1 MRRADQHHRQPRR
14 VIAALALL
22 LSAGCRPDPGAG
34 RRAQQGKEAK
44 GGKPASMD
52 APKGGAAKAALEP
65 AGSDETASLSAL
77 EPWFQDR
84 RGQIAV
90 QARSF
95 GQGDRARRLLLKLA
109 TDASASPKDRRGAEL
124 LLAYDE
130 IRRDEPAS
138 AARRIE
144 KIWQLP
150 EFEPVADDLLC
161 MGVRA
166 WLAANRPAMASR
178 LLKKS
183 ETSGVASDRVELLR
197 AELAAADGS
206 NRDALA
212 RFEALTQVEN
222 PAVAHSA
229 RVRLASLLIQAGD
242 DQDKDR
248 AKDLL
253 ELVEEK
259 HLSSSESRTLG
270 RVRSVLSPEGW
281 PSSQVA
287 QKLARSASVQKVEN
301 LYRSRR
307 YRSARR
313 AADKRLRR
321 KKKLGAA
328 ELCELYYWKGSS
340 IFRSRDRAGSA
351 SSFASGVK
359 SCKQAKNVGMEVK
372 CRFQG
377 ARAVFAQ
384 GRYAA
389 AANLFAGLAKVHAD
403 HSYADDALVFE
414 GEAWE
419 SAQEPKKAKAAY
431 LRALNHKPP
440 GDMRPEAR
448 RRLMLLAFSQKR
460 LREVVSLVDKSLA
473 DQSAGVEKKERA
485 KLLYFRGRA
494 RARLGQRK
502 KAIQDYVQVVRTL
515 PLSYAAIHAW
525 SRLRENDP
533 ALWREEVSR
542 NLVNAKVEQPP
553 PVILPEHR
561 QARAAILWAQLGLA
575 SKAREA
581 LRHAGVDGW
590 PQVATLAL
598 AGAWF
603 ESQRRLAKMPGDWRK
618 QPPTGAMRPHWEL
631 AHPMVFKDLVLSRE
645 AAVKLPSLLSFA
657 IMQTESRF
665 DPSVTSW
672 AGAKGLMQLMPGTA
686 EFIARKLG
694 IGKPSN
700 AQLHDPDLNI
710 RMGVYNLSSLVGRYG
725 GKEFSAA
732 LAIPGY
738 NAGPGNVDKWLD
750 KRAEW
755 DLDLFIEAI
764 PFDET
769 RHYTQSVLGR
779 WLAYRWIYGRGKVE
793 GRIPYLPLYTP
804 KQAAK

>member
-1 MRRADQHHRQPRR
+1 MEIPKGDASRQ
-14 VIAALALL
+14 
-22 LSAGCRPDPGAG
+22 LSAHAN
-34 RRAQQGKEAK
+34 RAQADSFNG
-44 GGKPASMD
+44 
-52 APKGGAAKAALEP
+52 
-65 AGSDETASLSAL
+65 L

-90 QARSF
+90 QARNF

-109 TDASASPKDRRGAEL
+109 EDASVSPKDRRGAQL

-130 IRRDEPAS
+130 LRGDEPAA

-144 KIWQLP
+144 KIWQRP
-150 EFEPVADDLLC
+150 EFEAVADDLVC

-166 WLAANRPAMASR
+166 WLAAERPAMANR
-178 LLKKS
+178 LLGKAKAA
-183 ETSGVASDRVELLR
+183 GIASPRLELLR
-197 AELAAADGS
+197 AELAVADGA

-212 RFEALTQVEN
+212 RFEALTQVDN

-242 DQDKDR
+242 VQDKDR
-248 AKDLL
+248 ARDLL
-253 ELVEEK
+253 ELVDEK

-281 PSSQVA
+281 PSAQVA
-287 QKLARSASVQKVEN
+287 QKLNRSASVQKVES
-301 LYRSRR
+301 LYRGRR

-321 KKKLGAA
+321 KKKLSSA

-351 SSFASGVK
+351 TSFASGVK
-359 SCKQAKNVGMEVK
+359 SCKQAKNVTMEVK

-389 AANLFAGLAKVHAD
+389 AANLFAGLAKVHAA

-419 SAQEPKKAKAAY
+419 SAQEPNKAKAAY

-460 LREVVSLVDKSLA
+460 LREVTSLVDKTLA
-473 DQSAGVEKKERA
+473 DEQAGVKKEERA

-494 RARLGQRK
+494 HARLGQQK
-502 KAIQDYVQVVRTL
+502 KAVQDYVEVVRTL

-525 SRLRENDP
+525 SRLREHDP
-533 ALWREEVSR
+533 ALWREEIAR
-542 NLVNAKVEQPP
+542 NLVNAKVVEPP

-561 QARAAILWAQLGLA
+561 QARAALLWAQLGLA

-598 AGAWF
+598 AGDWF
-603 ESQRRLAKMPGDWRK
+603 ESQRRLAKMSGEWRK

-631 AHPMVFKDLVLSRE
+631 AHPLVFKDLVLSRE

-686 EFIARKLG
+686 DFIAKKLG
-694 IGKPSN
+694 LGKPST

-725 GKEFSAA
+725 GKESSAA

-779 WLAYRWIYGRGKVE
+779 WLAYRWIYGGGKAE
-793 GRIPYLPLYTP
+793 NRIPYLPLHTP
-804 KQAAK
+804 KQALR